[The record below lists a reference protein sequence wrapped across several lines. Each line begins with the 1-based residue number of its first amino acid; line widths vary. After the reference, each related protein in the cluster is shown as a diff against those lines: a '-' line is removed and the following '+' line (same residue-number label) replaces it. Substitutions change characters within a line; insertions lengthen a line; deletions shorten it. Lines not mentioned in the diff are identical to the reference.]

1 MRKTISP
8 QEVLTALLQYLQARN
23 THTLFPYQK
32 PRYLNR
38 GFFLAKIL
46 LTMEYLIFLEL
57 GGLFA
62 YLVWAERQWRGFVKE
77 LRPVAEKAIPQ
88 TEKPSLPIL
97 PPAPQPSTVEIVKIL
112 PDGSVAKIRDEH
124 VGHSD
129 IEVVWQTPNL
139 GIRHPDGRVQMT
151 KEEAAS

>member
-1 MRKTISP
+1 
-8 QEVLTALLQYLQARN
+8 
-23 THTLFPYQK
+23 
-32 PRYLNR
+32 
-38 GFFLAKIL
+38 
-46 LTMEYLIFLEL
+46 MEYLIFLEI

-77 LRPVAEKAIPQ
+77 LRPVVEESVPSAEKQP
-88 TEKPSLPIL
+88 LPIL
-97 PPAPQPSTVEIVKIL
+97 PCPAQPSTVEIVKIL

-129 IEVVWQTPNL
+129 IEIVWQTPNL